1 MDIGGDLRR
10 ARTARQLTLAE
21 IAHRTKINGSL
32 LRAIEDNRFD
42 RVPGGLFTRSYLRAY
57 AREVQLDPESLV
69 AQYRSEFET
78 PAQPEPSAEDPPSV
92 VDVGS
97 IAMDDGGGRGHA
109 AGFVVVLLIGFAYF
123 LIARSIN
130 TESASPQPKPTDA
143 IEASARQ
150 PAPTSTA
157 GTLDTRR
164 SAPLKLTIQTTAN
177 CWVDA
182 SIDGEPVFAHLMTAG
197 GRLQYDVRE
206 QVTIRVGDPAAFTF
220 TLDGIPGRVLGPA
233 GTPVNLKFNR
243 ENYKEVLRE
252 NPH

>member
-10 ARTARQLTLAE
+10 ARTARHLTLVE

-57 AREVQLDPESLV
+57 AREVQLDPESV
-69 AQYRSEFET
+69 VEQYRSAFET
-78 PAQPEPSAEDPPSV
+78 PPQPQPSAEESPLV
-92 VDVGS
+92 VDIGS

-109 AGFVVVLLIGFAYF
+109 AGLVVVVLIGFAYF
-123 LIARSIN
+123 AFARSIN
-130 TESASPQPKPTDA
+130 TESASPEPKPTNA

-150 PAPTSTA
+150 PTPISTA
-157 GTLDTRR
+157 GTIDTHRN
-164 SAPLKLTIQTTAN
+164 APLKLAIQTTAN

-206 QVTIRVGDPAAFTF
+206 GVTIRVGDPAAFTF
-220 TLDGIPGRVLGPA
+220 TLDGIPGRALGAA

-252 NPH
+252 KP

>member
-21 IAHRTKINGSL
+21 ISHRTKIKESL

-78 PAQPEPSAEDPPSV
+78 PAQPEPSSEEPPSP
-92 VDVGS
+92 VDMGS
-97 IAMDDGGGRGHA
+97 IAMDAGDGRGHA
-109 AGFVVVLLIGFAYF
+109 AGLVVVLLIGFAYF
-123 LIARSIN
+123 AFARSIN
-130 TESASPQPKPTDA
+130 TESASHEPKPTDS
-143 IEASARQ
+143 IEASRP
-150 PAPTSTA
+150 PAPISTA

-164 SAPLKLTIQTTAN
+164 SAPLKLAIQTTAN

-182 SIDGEPVFAHLMTAG
+182 SIDGKPVFAHLMTAG
-197 GRLQYDVRE
+197 RRLQYDVRE
-206 QVTIRVGDPAAFTF
+206 EVTIRVGDPAAFTF

-233 GTPVNLKFNR
+233 GTPVDLKFNR
-243 ENYKEVLRE
+243 ENYKEVLR
-252 NPH
+252 